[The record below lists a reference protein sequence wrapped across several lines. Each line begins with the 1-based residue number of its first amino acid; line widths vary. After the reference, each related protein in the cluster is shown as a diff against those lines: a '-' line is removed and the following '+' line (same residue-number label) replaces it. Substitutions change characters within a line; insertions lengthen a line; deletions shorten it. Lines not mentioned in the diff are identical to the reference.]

1 MTTTR
6 SEKAVNQEEK
16 KVSAQ
21 EAQTEE
27 AENIQQQEAEAAS
40 ENTVTEPQDEWKQK
54 YDELYDKYLRTL
66 AEYDNFKKRTAK
78 EKDELYSF
86 AVADTL
92 EKLLPVLDNLERAA
106 DAAEEKSPLADGVKM
121 VLKQFFDTLE
131 KMNVA
136 AIEAVGGEFDPMVH
150 NAVMH
155 VEDDSVGTNIV
166 VEEFQKGY
174 KYKERVIRHSM
185 VKVAN

>member
-1 MTTTR
+1 M
-6 SEKAVNQEEK
+6 NQDEK
-16 KVSAQ
+16 KVPEKQAS
-21 EAQTEE
+21 
-27 AENIQQQEAEAAS
+27 EAANS
-40 ENTVTEPQDEWKQK
+40 EETANNQPQENEVKAEDAVQENAGEWKKK

-78 EKDELYSF
+78 EKDELYSY

-92 EKLLPVLDNLERAA
+92 EKLLPVLDNLERAV

-121 VLKQFFDTLE
+121 VLKQFADTLE
-131 KMNVA
+131 KMDVA
-136 AIEAVGGEFDPMVH
+136 AIEAVGGEFDPKLH

-155 VEDDSVGTNIV
+155 VEDENVGANTV

-174 KYKERVIRHSM
+174 KYKEKVIRHSM

>member
-1 MTTTR
+1 MNK
-6 SEKAVNQEEK
+6 ENKAEQTSSAEEK
-16 KVSAQ
+16 VQEQAAQ
-21 EAQTEE
+21 AEEQTKEQTKPEAAADEC
-27 AENIQQQEAEAAS
+27 AEAEA
-40 ENTVTEPQDEWKQK
+40 WKKK
-54 YDELYDKYLRTL
+54 YDEIYDKYLRML
-66 AEYDNFKKRTAK
+66 AEYDNYKKRTLK

-92 EKLLPVLDNLERAA
+92 ERLLPVLDNLERAA

-121 VLKQFFDTLE
+121 VLKQFGETLE
-131 KMNVA
+131 KLDVTP
-136 AIEAVGGEFDPMVH
+136 IEAVGREFDPNIH

-155 VEDDSVGTNIV
+155 VEDEEAGANIV

-174 KYKERVIRHSM
+174 KHKERVIRHSM

>member
-1 MTTTR
+1 M
-6 SEKAVNQEEK
+6 NQEEK
-16 KVSAQ
+16 KVSETENIDETKINQ
-21 EAQTEE
+21 SQVEEVEEQTESTLQ
-27 AENIQQQEAEAAS
+27 EN
-40 ENTVTEPQDEWKQK
+40 QDEWKQK
-54 YDELYDKYLRTL
+54 YDELYDKYLRML
-66 AEYDNFKKRTAK
+66 AEYDNFKKRTTK
-78 EKDELYSF
+78 EKEELYSF

-106 DAAEEKSPLADGVKM
+106 DAAEEKSPFADGVKM
-121 VLKQFFDTLE
+121 VLKQFGETLA
-131 KMNVA
+131 KMDVT
-136 AIEAVGGEFDPMVH
+136 AIEAVGGEFDPNVH

-155 VEDDSVGTNIV
+155 VEDESVGTNIV

>member
-1 MTTTR
+1 M
-6 SEKAVNQEEK
+6 NQEEK

-21 EAQTEE
+21 EAQAAEETE
-27 AENIQQQEAEAAS
+27 NNQQQEPETSADNAAEL
-40 ENTVTEPQDEWKQK
+40 TDEWKKK

-121 VLKQFFDTLE
+121 VLKQFFETLE

-136 AIEAVGGEFDPMVH
+136 AIAAVGGEFDPMLH

-155 VEDDSVGTNIV
+155 VEDDSVGANTV